1 MKNIPLNAVRHT
13 ADLKQMLADSAAKFG
28 ERPAFLRKHHPENPY
43 EPVSYRQLRAD
54 VDAFGTALLEL
65 GLGGGRVALVG
76 EHQYAWAVGY
86 LATANG
92 AGVVVPID
100 RELPE
105 EEILRCITRA
115 EAEAVVSAESKRA
128 VMRSIAP
135 RAPSLRHVIDTGLD
149 GDADGFRSFE
159 GLLARGRALLAA
171 GRCDYLER
179 SIDPDALSVLL
190 FTSGTTS
197 EAKAVP
203 LTHRNICTD
212 LMATVA
218 MITIGPGD
226 VFLSIL
232 PIHHTYEATCGF
244 LGPLY
249 RGGTIAFCDGLRH
262 IPRNLKESRC
272 TVLVAVPLVLETMYK
287 RIWSEAAKTGRAGLL
302 RRLLTVSNALRRV
315 GIDLR
320 RTLFRT
326 VHAGLGPDLR
336 LLVSGA
342 AALSPHVAKAF
353 RDFGIDVLQGYGL
366 TECSPILTV
375 NREGD
380 YKDDSAGLP
389 LPGLDLRI
397 REPNAEGVGE
407 IVVKGP
413 MVMSG
418 YYRQPEETAKAF
430 TADGYFRTGDLG
442 YLDPDG
448 FLHITG
454 RAKNV
459 IVSKNGRNVY
469 PEEIESLISRSP
481 YVLEC
486 MVYGRAAEGGDDVEI
501 ALTVVP
507 AAEAIAAM
515 HPPDGL
521 SPEEVRNR
529 LDAVV
534 RDVNRRLPA
543 FKRIHHVTVRET
555 EFAKTTTRKIKR
567 YLEKP
572 A

>member
-1 MKNIPLNAVRHT
+1 MKNIPLNPVRPT
-13 ADLKQMLADSAAKFG
+13 ADLRQLLHDSAAEFG
-28 ERPAFLRKHHPENPY
+28 DRPAFLRKRRPEDPY
-43 EPVSYRQLRAD
+43 QPVSFRQLRAD
-54 VDAFGTALLEL
+54 VDAFGTALLDL
-65 GLGGGRVALVG
+65 GLGGGRVAVVG
-76 EHQYAWAVGY
+76 EHQYAWAVSY
-86 LATANG
+86 LAAASG
-92 AGVVVPID
+92 IGVVVPID

-115 EAEAVVSAESKRA
+115 EVEAVVCAESKRP
-128 VMRSIAP
+128 VMRSLAP
-135 RAPSLRHVIDTGLD
+135 RAPSLRHVIDMGLER
-149 GDADGFRSFE
+149 DAEGLRSFQE
-159 GLLARGRALLAA
+159 LLARGRALVAA
-171 GRCDYLER
+171 GRRDYLER
-179 SIDPDALSVLL
+179 PIDPDAMSVLL

-203 LTHRNICTD
+203 LTHRNICSD
-212 LMATVA
+212 LMATGA
-218 MITIGPGD
+218 MIAIGPGD

-232 PIHHTYEATCGF
+232 PIHHTYECMCGF
-244 LGPLY
+244 FGPLY

-272 TVLVAVPLVLETMYK
+272 TVLIAVPLVLETMFK

-302 RRLLTVSNALRRV
+302 RRMVMVSNALRRV

-320 RTLFRT
+320 RTLFRS
-326 VHAGLGPDLR
+326 VHAGLGPHLR

-342 AALSPHVAKAF
+342 AALSPPVAKAF

-375 NREGD
+375 NRERD
-380 YKDDSAGLP
+380 FKDNAAGLP

-397 REPNAEGVGE
+397 REPNAEGIGE

-469 PEEIESLISRSP
+469 PEEIEALIARSP

-486 MVYGRAAEGGDDVEI
+486 MVYGRTAEGGDDVEI
-501 ALTVVP
+501 SVSVVP

-521 SPEEVRNR
+521 SAEEVRQR

-534 RDVNRRLPA
+534 RDVNSRLPA

-567 YLEKP
+567 YLEQQ
-572 A
+572 